1 MRARPK
7 LVDIAGQW
15 QIKVALAKG
24 SRLAGD
30 NNGDGGL
37 NGGVRRVR
45 EHVCCVAPR
54 RAPPKTSDLGCSL
67 YPQNDGLSA
76 QSTAAAGACDPTA
89 NHNPEPKAA
98 LVALHGAEQ
107 LSACQSSGQRAAATV
122 ARM

>member
-45 EHVCCVAPR
+45 EHAVLR
-54 RAPPKTSDLGCSL
+54 RAASRAS
-67 YPQNDGLSA
+67 QNF
-76 QSTAAAGACDPTA
+76 
-89 NHNPEPKAA
+89 
-98 LVALHGAEQ
+98 
-107 LSACQSSGQRAAATV
+107 
-122 ARM
+122 